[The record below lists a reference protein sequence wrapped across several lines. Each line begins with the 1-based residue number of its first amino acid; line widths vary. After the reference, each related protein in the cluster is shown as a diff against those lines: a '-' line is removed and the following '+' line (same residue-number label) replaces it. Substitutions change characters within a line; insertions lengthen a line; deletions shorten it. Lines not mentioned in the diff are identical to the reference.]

1 MSQCSRYGAAMAM
14 HLLRA
19 RRAHEHGKVTFI
31 ELFFD
36 LVFVFAV
43 TQLSHG
49 LLAHLSWTG
58 AAQTAFLLM
67 AVWWVW
73 IYTSWVTNW
82 LDPERA
88 PVRILLLVLMLAG
101 LALSASLPEAFGSR
115 AAVFAGAHVFIQVG
129 RGLFMQWAL
138 LGHGAERFRNF
149 LRINAWLGCAGI
161 LWLAGAT
168 QEGGARYVLWAL
180 ALAIEYAGPALGFF
194 TPGLGRSSTADWDV
208 DGAHMAERC
217 ALFIIIALGESILV
231 TGATL
236 AGLDWTPI
244 TITSFLVSFVAA
256 VAMWWIYFDSGAER
270 GSHHISASGDPG
282 RLARL
287 AYTYIHLLPVAGI
300 IVTAVADELVLSHP
314 LGHDRDTDGA
324 AILAVLGGPALY
336 LLGVLLFKR
345 VIAGRVPLS
354 HLAGLVL
361 LAVLVP
367 AAPHLTPLL
376 LSAATT
382 AVLIAVC
389 VWEGVS
395 LRDSRRAARQR
406 A

>member
-1 MSQCSRYGAAMAM
+1 MTT

-19 RRAHEHGKVTFI
+19 RGAHQHGKVTFI

-43 TQLSHG
+43 TQLSHT
-49 LLAHLSWTG
+49 LLAHLSWAG

-88 PVRILLLVLMLAG
+88 PVRILLLALMLAG

-138 LGHGAERFRNF
+138 RGHGRDRFRNF
-149 LRINAWLGCAGI
+149 LRINAWLGFAGI
-161 LWLAGAT
+161 LWLAGAV
-168 QEGGARYVLWAL
+168 QDGEARYWLWAL
-180 ALAIEYAGPALGFF
+180 ALAIEYAGPAMGFF

-236 AGLDWTPI
+236 AGLEWTPI
-244 TITSFLVSFVAA
+244 TIASFLISFVAA

-270 GSHHISASGDPG
+270 GSHHIASSGDPG

-314 LGHDRDTDGA
+314 MGHDGHADGA
-324 AILAVLGGPALY
+324 TMLTVIGGPALY

-361 LAVLVP
+361 LALLVP
-367 AAPHLTPLL
+367 AAPHVTPLL

-382 AVLIAVC
+382 VVLILVC

-395 LRDSRRAARQR
+395 LRDSRRAARQGT
-406 A
+406 